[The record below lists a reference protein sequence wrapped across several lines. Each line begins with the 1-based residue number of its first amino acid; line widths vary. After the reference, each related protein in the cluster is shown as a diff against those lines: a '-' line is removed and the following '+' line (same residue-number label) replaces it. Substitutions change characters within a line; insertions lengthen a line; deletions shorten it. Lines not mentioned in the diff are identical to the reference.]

1 MEIKIDLS
9 SLKDAKNSL
18 TNLKGTAESLRS
30 NVSFSS
36 SKGSTSDTIEEAAA
50 ALDGVRDALAYLIE
64 KSIQVIENTAEKTNQ
79 ADKAM
84 ADAINKAAEE
94 AEELLCT
101 DFDFDFE

>member
-18 TNLKGTAESLRS
+18 TNLKGTTESLRS
-30 NVSFSS
+30 NVYFPY
-36 SKGSTSDTIEEAAA
+36 SKGKTSDVIEEAAA

-64 KSIQVIENTAEKTNQ
+64 KSIQVIENTAEQTEQ
-79 ADKAM
+79 ADKSM